1 MYMYLFHKKYIS
13 ISRRTP
19 NYLKHLRLRD
29 GDLTALKSTVD
40 TASRPTNF
48 CLCLCAGILK
58 PRNLLECFF
67 SFDKN

>member
-1 MYMYLFHKKYIS
+1 MYLFYKTYIS
-13 ISRRTP
+13 ISHRTP
-19 NYLKHLRLRD
+19 NYLKHLRQRD